1 MPIAIAS
8 LPINSVNTHPDLQMR
23 ADELLSEDHLA
34 DVVEALKERDLPRIT
49 CAKVYGRVY
58 VTDGHYRLAA
68 YQLLNTLFTLGERWS
83 TRKIAEIAR
92 VSHQTVANIESA
104 HTPVKI
110 DVPQE
115 EVKTLPIKT
124 VTAPKPAQPAI
135 IPQNSHEIKQ
145 LSKLTPEPSF
155 DEVETGRYIQSP
167 FRTKQVRLNE

>member
-68 YQLLNTLFTLGERWS
+68 YQRLKKSHIPAEVFPCSWLEAISMAAKANARWQASHS
-83 TRKIAEIAR
+83 TI
-92 VSHQTVANIESA
+92 
-104 HTPVKI
+104 
-110 DVPQE
+110 
-115 EVKTLPIKT
+115 
-124 VTAPKPAQPAI
+124 
-135 IPQNSHEIKQ
+135 
-145 LSKLTPEPSF
+145 
-155 DEVETGRYIQSP
+155 
-167 FRTKQVRLNE
+167 